1 MDGFRD
7 RAAAMTSSTDLQ
19 VFDWSDPFLR
29 RLTLEALAEAH
40 GASESAVITQHLA
53 IVRAGVAAA
62 ENQGTNVSFH
72 VVGDATVFRLC
83 DAPHPL
89 DRMFYR
95 IQALH

>member
-1 MDGFRD
+1 MSRGTLRPPL
-7 RAAAMTSSTDLQ
+7 RAVSYTKSGTSCKDLLA
-19 VFDWSDPFLR
+19 SMLR
-29 RLTLEALAEAH
+29 ERK
-40 GASESAVITQHLA
+40 HLA

-72 VVGDATVFRLC
+72 VVGDATVYRLC

>member
-1 MDGFRD
+1 
-7 RAAAMTSSTDLQ
+7 MTCPTDLQ
-19 VFDWSDPFLR
+19 VFDWTDPFLR

-40 GASESAVITQHLA
+40 GESESAVIAQHLA

-62 ENQGTNVSFH
+62 EKGGTNVSFH
-72 VVGDATVFRLC
+72 VVGEETVYRLC

>member
-1 MDGFRD
+1 
-7 RAAAMTSSTDLQ
+7 MTTPTDLQ

-40 GASESAVITQHLA
+40 SESDSAVVAQHLS

-62 ENQGTNVSFH
+62 EKACTNVSFQ
-72 VVGDATVFRLC
+72 VVGDQTVYRLC

-95 IQALH
+95 IQQLH